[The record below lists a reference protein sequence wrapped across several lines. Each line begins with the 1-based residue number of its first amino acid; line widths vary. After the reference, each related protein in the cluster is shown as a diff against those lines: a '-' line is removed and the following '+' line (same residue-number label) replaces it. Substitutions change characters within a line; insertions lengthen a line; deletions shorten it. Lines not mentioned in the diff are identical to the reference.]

1 MQENSMYIIYTP
13 SSTEHD
19 FEEMWNKQ
27 EAFAEAELGDTT
39 YWAIRQE
46 LEDE

>member
-1 MQENSMYIIYTP
+1 MQEDSMYIVYTP

-27 EAFAEAELGDTT
+27 EAFAEAELGNLL
-39 YWAIRQE
+39 YALKGE

>member
-1 MQENSMYIIYTP
+1 MQENNMYIIYTP

-27 EAFAEAELGDTT
+27 SPCINQTLSS
-39 YWAIRQE
+39 
-46 LEDE
+46 L

>member
-1 MQENSMYIIYTP
+1 MQENNMYVIYTP
-13 SSTEHD
+13 QSTEHD

-27 EAFAEAELGDTT
+27 EAFVEAEIGNIL
-39 YWAIRQE
+39 YAVKEQ

>member
-1 MQENSMYIIYTP
+1 MQENNMYVIYTP

-19 FEEMWNKQ
+19 FVEMWNKQ
-27 EAFAEAELGDTT
+27 EAFPEAELGNLL
-39 YWAIRQE
+39 YASKGE

>member
-1 MQENSMYIIYTP
+1 MQENNMYVIYTP

-27 EAFAEAELGDTT
+27 ESFAASEIGENT
-39 YWAIRQE
+39 YWAIKEE
-46 LEDE
+46 LQDE

>member
-27 EAFAEAELGDTT
+27 EAFAEAELGNLL
-39 YWAIRQE
+39 YALKGE

>member
-1 MQENSMYIIYTP
+1 MQENNMYVIYTP

-27 EAFAEAELGDTT
+27 EAFAESELGSV
-39 YWAIRQE
+39 YWAVKGE